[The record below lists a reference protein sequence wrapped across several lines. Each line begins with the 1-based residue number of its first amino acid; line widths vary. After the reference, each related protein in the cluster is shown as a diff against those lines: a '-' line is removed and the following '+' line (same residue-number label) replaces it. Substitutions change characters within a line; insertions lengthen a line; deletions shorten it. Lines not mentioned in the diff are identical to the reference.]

1 MQEALTSIF
10 GKLKGDPIIW
20 VVVAFLSLGSLLTIY
35 SSTGTLA
42 YRVRGGDTEY
52 FLFKR
57 FFYLLVGLGL
67 MLVCYRIPHARYSKL
82 APIGLLIAV
91 VLLVCTLLFGA
102 TYNSATRWLEVP
114 GLGVTFQTSDFAKVV
129 LIAYIAR
136 TISAKQQMIKD
147 FNSAFL
153 PLIAPVL
160 IVCGLIAPA
169 DLSSAAMVFFTCVV
183 MMFIGRIDT
192 KYISLLLLFGV
203 VLFAMLIIIGT
214 IAPSLVRVETWVN
227 RIGDFFTNADGME
240 QIQRAKMAIA
250 DGGIFG
256 VGPGNSVHRHFLPHA
271 YSDVIYAFIIEEYG
285 LIGGFITI
293 MLYLTLMYRCVKLV
307 TKSPKAFGAML
318 ALGLGLLIVI
328 QALLNMAV
336 SVHLV
341 PVTGLPLPMISLGG
355 TSLLFTCIMI
365 GMILSV
371 SRYIETKPA
380 VT

>member
-57 FFYLLVGLGL
+57 LFYLLVGLGV
-67 MLVCYRIPHARYSKL
+67 MLLCYRTPHARYSRL
-82 APIGLLIAV
+82 APVGLLIAV

-114 GLGVTFQTSDFAKVV
+114 GLGVTFQTSDFAKVM

-169 DLSSAAMVFFTCVV
+169 DLSSAAMLFATCII
-183 MMFIGRIDT
+183 MMFIGRIDI
-192 KYISLLLLFGV
+192 KYIGLLLLFGT
-203 VLFAMLIIIGT
+203 VLFSLLIIIGT
-214 IAPSLVRVETWVN
+214 VAPNLVRVETWVS
-227 RIGDFFTNADGME
+227 RLIDFFTNADGME

-285 LIGGFITI
+285 LIGGLITI
-293 MLYLTLMYRCVKLV
+293 TLYLTLMYRCVKLV

-318 ALGLGLLIVI
+318 ALGLGLIIVI

-355 TSLLFTCIMI
+355 TSLLFTCMMI

-371 SRYIETKPA
+371 SRYIDTQPA
-380 VT
+380 AA